1 MIYVIARMELNDN
14 CMDAMQQLLSRTVP
28 QVLAEEGC
36 LQYTP
41 CVDVDEATQAQY
53 ITIVE
58 AWSSRETHKA
68 HLATAHMAEFREA
81 AKSLRKGSD
90 VKIVAPLN

>member
-14 CMDAMQQLLSRTVP
+14 CMTAMQELLERTVP

-41 CVDVDEATQAQY
+41 CADVDEETKEQF

-68 HLATAHMAEFREA
+68 HLASAHMAVFREA
-81 AKSLRKGSD
+81 ANKLRKNSV
-90 VKIVAPLN
+90 VKIVSPLN

>member
-14 CMDAMQQLLSRTVP
+14 CMADMQQLLARTVP

-41 CVDVDEATQAQY
+41 CVDVDEETKEQF

-68 HLATAHMAEFREA
+68 HLAAEHMAAFREA
-81 AKSLRKGSD
+81 AKSLRKNSV
-90 VKIVAPLN
+90 VKIVAPLK